1 MRIDTYRLASFSAD
15 WAERRG
21 PHLLQ
26 RGKRGEERKEK
37 EESKQK
43 KKGEGRGREGEHI
56 PGLEHDSERT
66 CTA

>member
-37 EESKQK
+37 EEGKQK
-43 KKGEGRGREGEHI
+43 KKGEGKRKGGRTHTW
-56 PGLEHDSERT
+56 P
-66 CTA
+66 

>member
-37 EESKQK
+37 EEGKQK
-43 KKGEGRGREGEHI
+43 KKGEVKRKGGRKH
-56 PGLEHDSERT
+56 T
-66 CTA
+66 